1 MKKIKDV
8 VNREIITVMNKTS
21 FDEIISI
28 MKEKG
33 IGKIPVIEGEQVVG
47 VVTREDMLAREEKA
61 PLPPVI
67 ALWDL
72 LITLPGN
79 KDFKNKLQKISSFT
93 AEEIMT
99 KEFLRNEMED
109 DLEEVVTKMIEEGY
123 SYTLVFE
130 DDKLAG
136 IVTKSDLIKNC
147 F

>member
-8 VNREIITVMNKTS
+8 VNREIITVSKKTS

-28 MKEKG
+28 MKQKG
-33 IGKIPVIEGEQVVG
+33 IGKVPVVEDGKVIG

-79 KDFKNKLQKISSFT
+79 KDFQNKLKKISSFS
-93 AEEIMT
+93 ADEIMT
-99 KEFLRNEMED
+99 KEFLNNDVED

-130 DDKLAG
+130 NNKLAG

>member
-8 VNREIITVMNKTS
+8 VNREIVTVVKETS

-28 MKEKG
+28 MKTKG
-33 IGKIPVIEGEQVVG
+33 IGKVPVVEGEKVIG
-47 VVTREDMLAREEKA
+47 VVTRDDMLAREEKA

-72 LITLPGN
+72 MITLPGN
-79 KDFKNKLQKISSFT
+79 KDFQNKLKKISSFS

-99 KEFLRNEMED
+99 KEFLANDVED
-109 DLEEVVTKMIEEGY
+109 DLEEVITKMIEEGY
-123 SYTLVFE
+123 SYTLVYE
-130 DDKLAG
+130 EDKLVG